1 MGKKSDFLIKK
12 VFLGSLSIMILS
24 TLTAILGMLIDGVII
39 RKCLGAEAMAAY
51 GIASPVFIL
60 LSAISGI
67 FSSGTQTVCARSL
80 GKGDVENANKCFS
93 ATIVTIIL
101 LAVVLVPAL
110 FASGNLLATLLGA
123 SGEDQ
128 NLAPFV
134 SDYIK
139 GLSLGIPFLCF
150 TSLFTSLLHLE
161 GRKQL
166 AFMTTVVSSVINIA
180 GDLLCAYVFK
190 GGMLGMALATS
201 FSYVVSTIVMLCYY
215 LQGKSTI
222 RFLFKKAEL
231 SAIREVIVVGLPSAL
246 SKVCMTMRS
255 VLFNWLI
262 LTISTQ
268 AASSV
273 FAIRSNLNNL
283 YGAVG
288 LGIGMS
294 TLVIG
299 GVIVGEGS
307 RKDTRELLKT
317 SIKYGLFFNF
327 IICVIIILF
336 AEQLV
341 GIYTTDPVEV
351 KLAVPALCLSALGV
365 LLNTVNTIF
374 MNYFQAIK
382 KMKLTHLVCLLDNF
396 VFSCL
401 AAVVLGF
408 AFNINGIWVAFPVG
422 EILMLITI
430 FFLAWKHVGHM
441 PKCLDD
447 FMFLPEN
454 FDVAQENRMEFSC
467 QDMDSVIEA
476 SKSAY
481 DFALRKTGNQ
491 KKAMLVALSIEELAG
506 NVIRWGFEPNK
517 KNVIDIRITYQDQ
530 LTLRIRDNCK
540 PFNPKKW
547 LEMYQPSEDDTVSN
561 YGIRMTIQMMKDI
574 QYMSTLNLNN
584 LLIKL

>member
-1 MGKKSDFLIKK
+1 MFFCNDCYN
-12 VFLGSLSIMILS
+12 
-24 TLTAILGMLIDGVII
+24 II
-39 RKCLGAEAMAAY
+39 SCG
-51 GIASPVFIL
+51 
-60 LSAISGI
+60 
-67 FSSGTQTVCARSL
+67 SSGSCSF
-80 GKGDVENANKCFS
+80 CFRQFTCYS
-93 ATIVTIIL
+93 A
-101 LAVVLVPAL
+101 
-110 FASGNLLATLLGA
+110 GA

-166 AFMTTVVSSVINIA
+166 AFMATVVSSVINIA

-231 SAIREVIVVGLPSAL
+231 SAIREIILVRLPSAL

-262 LTISTQ
+262 LIISTQ

-299 GVIVGEGS
+299 GVVVGEGS

-327 IICVIIILF
+327 TICVIIILF
-336 AEQLV
+336 AKQLV

-408 AFNINGIWVAFPVG
+408 TFNINGIWVAFAVG

-454 FDVAQENRMEFSC
+454 FD
-467 QDMDSVIEA
+467 
-476 SKSAY
+476 
-481 DFALRKTGNQ
+481 FALRKTGNK

-506 NVIRWGFEPNK
+506 NVIRWGFESNK

-547 LEMYQPSEDDTVSN
+547 LEMHHPSEDATASN
-561 YGIRMTIQMMKDI
+561 YGIRMMVQMMKDI